1 VSSLT
6 TGEILVYYSP
16 DPRLE
21 YPEKFIPTSS
31 TLYSRNFNTFLEK
44 QYEKPRD
51 KPFILSIIGANNINK
66 NSREA
71 LFMLRLSTSDVYG
84 QDYRMPLNVSFL
96 LDKSGSMYCC
106 ERSESLKKSLWD
118 IGNSLTDEDV
128 VSVVL
133 FDNDAVTV
141 QHSFASHLDGFE
153 RIIENYN
160 PSGGTNIYKGLQEG
174 VRNINKDFDSDKS
187 NRIILLTDGYGTS
200 QPKDII
206 NFVEQMSSKGVEF
219 STIGL
224 GDGFNQSLLELI
236 SIKGNGTFNYVDN
249 SVELS
254 DVFLEEVKKS
264 FNYKVKN
271 LKIEVFHNENLIYS
285 TLYGYQ
291 TDSVEKGKLSFS
303 IGKIPSNYDY
313 ISYLKFSID
322 EPSPEIE
329 NEPLIIKISYFDLVE
344 NKKVSYKEVVSLNWT
359 DETNT
364 ELLLEKEEKKLYG
377 IAILNQSLKLM
388 ADANEANNPKAAKLY
403 LQQAID
409 QINEIFPDAKP
420 KDVKKLFDDVNKYMK
435 LFKQIEINKY

>member
-1 VSSLT
+1 
-6 TGEILVYYSP
+6 
-16 DPRLE
+16 
-21 YPEKFIPTSS
+21 
-31 TLYSRNFNTFLEK
+31 
-44 QYEKPRD
+44 
-51 KPFILSIIGANNINK
+51 
-66 NSREA
+66 
-71 LFMLRLSTSDVYG
+71 
-84 QDYRMPLNVSFL
+84 
-96 LDKSGSMYCC
+96 
-106 ERSESLKKSLWD
+106 
-118 IGNSLTDEDV
+118 
-128 VSVVL
+128 
-133 FDNDAVTV
+133 
-141 QHSFASHLDGFE
+141 
-153 RIIENYN
+153 
-160 PSGGTNIYKGLQEG
+160 
-174 VRNINKDFDSDKS
+174 
-187 NRIILLTDGYGTS
+187 
-200 QPKDII
+200 
-206 NFVEQMSSKGVEF
+206 VEQMSSKGVEF